1 MAQLLKGAPV
11 AAAITENLI
20 RRAQA
25 LRSESVLPK
34 LAMLRIGERADDVA
48 YERAAARHC
57 ESIGIQTER
66 TVLPADCTEQ
76 DVISALRRINSDDAI
91 HGCLMFRPL
100 PKHLDENAAC
110 EALLPEKDMD
120 GMTLTSLTTVFTRHG
135 RGFAPCTAQ
144 SVIELLDH
152 YGVRLEGTRAAVIGR
167 SLVIG
172 RPVAMLLLARN
183 ATLTMCHTKTRE
195 LAATCRAAELLVVAS
210 GHAGVVGP
218 EFTNPDQVV
227 IDVGINASPDG
238 GLCGDVQYDAVEP
251 LVRALTPAPAG
262 VGSVTTAVL
271 CKHVIEAA
279 EALGNANQNFDRE
292 ALNESKRTE

>member
-1 MAQLLKGAPV
+1 MNIYALDEKGFENIISRIWPNCGRIV
-11 AAAITENLI
+11 AAGTGAFSIYTRKLRFYSGAIPMNNGFY
-20 RRAQA
+20 AA
-25 LRSESVLPK
+25 SE
-34 LAMLRIGERADDVA
+34 
-48 YERAAARHC
+48 
-57 ESIGIQTER
+57 
-66 TVLPADCTEQ
+66 
-76 DVISALRRINSDDAI
+76 
-91 HGCLMFRPL
+91 
-100 PKHLDENAAC
+100 
-110 EALLPEKDMD
+110 
-120 GMTLTSLTTVFTRHG
+120 
-135 RGFAPCTAQ
+135 
-144 SVIELLDH
+144 
-152 YGVRLEGTRAAVIGR
+152 AVIGR

-238 GLCGDVQYDAVEP
+238 GLCGDVQYDAVAP
-251 LVRALTPAPAG
+251 VVRAITPVPAG

-279 EALGNANQNFDRE
+279 EALGNA
-292 ALNESKRTE
+292 K

>member
-34 LAMLRIGERADDVA
+34 LAMLRIGEREDDVA
-48 YERAAARHC
+48 YERAAARRC

-76 DVISALRRINSDDAI
+76 DVISALRRINADDAI

-100 PKHLDENAAC
+100 PKHLNERRIC
-110 EALLPEKDMD
+110 EALSPSKDVD
-120 GMTLTSLTTVFTRHG
+120 GMTFASLTTVFTRSG
-135 RGFAPCTAQ
+135 EGFAPCTAQ
-144 SVIELLDH
+144 SVVELLDH
-152 YGVRLEGTRAAVIGR
+152 YGVGIEGARTAVIGR

-172 RPVAMLLLARN
+172 RPVAMMLLARN
-183 ATLTMCHTKTRE
+183 ATLTMCHTRTKDLPAVCRE
-195 LAATCRAAELLVVAS
+195 AEILVVAS
-210 GHAGVVGP
+210 GHAGSVTKDYV
-218 EFTNPDQVV
+218 NRNQVV
-227 IDVGINASPDG
+227 IDVGINAAPDG
-238 GLCGDVQYDAVEP
+238 GVCGDVLFGEVEP
-251 LVRALTPAPAG
+251 IVKAISPVPSG

-279 EALGNANQNFDRE
+279 EKTLANDGN
-292 ALNESKRTE
+292 